1 MYPHF
6 HGGILL
12 SLLSYSYKIYIDI
25 LPYILIYI
33 RSDFLLA
40 NEKIILT
47 SQVLKKTGLLKK
59 KYQLI
64 LSLLQ
69 EPEFE
74 QARLFFVDLN
84 KMELKE
90 EFKWNYELKVIRKD
104 NKRFTIINVSNQSI
118 SWTTL
123 LSLFNLS
130 IYLYIVFERSFAD
143 IQLPA
148 VFFLYNT
155 LTGKE
160 EGVP

>member
-130 IYLYIVFERSFAD
+130 I
-143 IQLPA
+143 
-148 VFFLYNT
+148 
-155 LTGKE
+155 
-160 EGVP
+160 